1 MDRWLCRSH
10 AATEENPNASAPGR
24 RRLSGLQAAAAVDSP
39 RKRGICNSG
48 MPSRRIR
55 RRGSRPGAGRPGSGR
70 SRWSPGRISERAVRR
85 AAAAGGDRAS
95 GGRTATGVDR
105 RRTDR
110 EPRPRDGMAGD
121 EASRA
126 GFTLWDRRVDCNSQS
141 GHRQANAASRRDP
154 RRGPAGARPAGWT
167 DGKTGVGGV
176 LNAPF
181 PPRRL
186 LRNIVRN
193 TFRHL
198 FAGAARSWRRNL
210 GTTAPALGSMTLLLL
225 LSGVAGL
232 SAFGLQGLAA
242 SQAAE
247 AAVLHVYLRDDARQQ
262 DTDALRARLESDRR
276 VLAVTY
282 TSKAD
287 ALKRAQHRPG
297 LPELAGAA
305 DENPFPASLDVRVRS
320 VQDVGALAASAA
332 DSPAVD
338 PVLPTSY
345 NPGAYQRIQ
354 TTLTVVAVA
363 GGAFL
368 LLLGFVAIAVTINSI
383 QAAIQARRNEV
394 SIMQLVGAARWMVR
408 GPFLIEGAMTGSVA
422 GLVAALVT
430 LAGGLAGLAFGT
442 STFAQLAPGLTV
454 SVCFIA
460 AGIVLLA
467 GVVLGSAAS
476 LVSVHRQM
484 ESA

>member
-1 MDRWLCRSH
+1 MGGVLI
-10 AATEENPNASAPGR
+10 APFPRR
-24 RRLSGLQAAAAVDSP
+24 RRL
-39 RKRGICNSG
+39 
-48 MPSRRIR
+48 
-55 RRGSRPGAGRPGSGR
+55 
-70 SRWSPGRISERAVRR
+70 
-85 AAAAGGDRAS
+85 
-95 GGRTATGVDR
+95 
-105 RRTDR
+105 
-110 EPRPRDGMAGD
+110 
-121 EASRA
+121 
-126 GFTLWDRRVDCNSQS
+126 
-141 GHRQANAASRRDP
+141 
-154 RRGPAGARPAGWT
+154 
-167 DGKTGVGGV
+167 
-176 LNAPF
+176 
-181 PPRRL
+181 
-186 LRNIVRN
+186 RNVVRN

-198 FAGAARSWRRNL
+198 FTGAARSWRRNL

-225 LSGVAGL
+225 LSGLVGL
-232 SAFGLQGLAA
+232 SAFALRGLAA

-247 AAVLHVYLRDDARQQ
+247 AAVLHVYLRDDAKQQ

>member
-1 MDRWLCRSH
+1 M
-10 AATEENPNASAPGR
+10 
-24 RRLSGLQAAAAVDSP
+24 
-39 RKRGICNSG
+39 
-48 MPSRRIR
+48 
-55 RRGSRPGAGRPGSGR
+55 
-70 SRWSPGRISERAVRR
+70 
-85 AAAAGGDRAS
+85 
-95 GGRTATGVDR
+95 
-105 RRTDR
+105 
-110 EPRPRDGMAGD
+110 
-121 EASRA
+121 
-126 GFTLWDRRVDCNSQS
+126 
-141 GHRQANAASRRDP
+141 
-154 RRGPAGARPAGWT
+154 
-167 DGKTGVGGV
+167 GGV

-262 DTDALRARLESDRR
+262 DTDALRARLEADRR
-276 VLAVTY
+276 VLAVNY

-320 VQDVGALAASAA
+320 VQDVGGLAASATS
-332 DSPAVD
+332 SPAVD

-345 NPGAYQRIQ
+345 NPSAYQRIQ
-354 TTLTVVAVA
+354 TALTVVAVA

-383 QAAIQARRNEV
+383 KAAIQARQNEV
-394 SIMQLVGAARWMVR
+394 SIMQLVGAPRWMVR
-408 GPFLIEGAMTGSVA
+408 GPFLVEGAMTGSVA

-430 LAGGLAGLAFGT
+430 LAAGLGGLALGT

-454 SVCFIA
+454 GVCFTA
-460 AGIVLLA
+460 AGIVLLV

-476 LVSVHRQM
+476 FVSVHRQM

>member
-1 MDRWLCRSH
+1 M
-10 AATEENPNASAPGR
+10 
-24 RRLSGLQAAAAVDSP
+24 
-39 RKRGICNSG
+39 
-48 MPSRRIR
+48 
-55 RRGSRPGAGRPGSGR
+55 
-70 SRWSPGRISERAVRR
+70 
-85 AAAAGGDRAS
+85 
-95 GGRTATGVDR
+95 
-105 RRTDR
+105 
-110 EPRPRDGMAGD
+110 
-121 EASRA
+121 
-126 GFTLWDRRVDCNSQS
+126 
-141 GHRQANAASRRDP
+141 
-154 RRGPAGARPAGWT
+154 
-167 DGKTGVGGV
+167 GGV

-181 PPRRL
+181 PRRRRL
-186 LRNIVRN
+186 RNVVRN

-198 FAGAARSWRRNL
+198 FTGAARSWRRNL

-225 LSGVAGL
+225 LSGLVGL
-232 SAFGLQGLAA
+232 SAFALRGLAA

-332 DSPAVD
+332 ASPAVD

-408 GPFLIEGAMTGSVA
+408 GPFLVEGAMTGSVA

-430 LAGGLAGLAFGT
+430 LAAGLAGLALGT

-454 SVCFIA
+454 GVCFIA

>member
-1 MDRWLCRSH
+1 M
-10 AATEENPNASAPGR
+10 
-24 RRLSGLQAAAAVDSP
+24 
-39 RKRGICNSG
+39 
-48 MPSRRIR
+48 
-55 RRGSRPGAGRPGSGR
+55 
-70 SRWSPGRISERAVRR
+70 
-85 AAAAGGDRAS
+85 
-95 GGRTATGVDR
+95 
-105 RRTDR
+105 
-110 EPRPRDGMAGD
+110 
-121 EASRA
+121 
-126 GFTLWDRRVDCNSQS
+126 
-141 GHRQANAASRRDP
+141 
-154 RRGPAGARPAGWT
+154 
-167 DGKTGVGGV
+167 GGV

-181 PPRRL
+181 PRRRRL
-186 LRNIVRN
+186 RNVVRN

-198 FAGAARSWRRNL
+198 FGGAARNWRRNL

-225 LSGVAGL
+225 LSGLVGL
-232 SAFGLQGLAA
+232 SAFGLQRLAA

-247 AAVLHVYLRDDARQQ
+247 AAVLHIYLRDDAKQQ
-262 DTDALRARLESDRR
+262 DTDALRARLAADRR
-276 VLAVTY
+276 VLAVSY

-305 DENPFPASLDVRVRS
+305 DENPFPASLDVRVRT
-320 VQDVGALAASAA
+320 VQDVGALAATATG
-332 DSPAVD
+332 SPAVD

-354 TTLTVVAVA
+354 TVLTVVALG

-383 QAAIQARRNEV
+383 QAAIHARQNEV
-394 SIMQLVGAARWMVR
+394 SIMQLVGAPRWMVR
-408 GPFLIEGAMTGSVA
+408 GPFLVEGAMTGSVA

-430 LAGGLAGLAFGT
+430 LAAGLAGLALGT
-442 STFAQLAPGLTV
+442 STFAQLAPGLTAG
-454 SVCFIA
+454 VCFLA

>member
-1 MDRWLCRSH
+1 M
-10 AATEENPNASAPGR
+10 
-24 RRLSGLQAAAAVDSP
+24 
-39 RKRGICNSG
+39 
-48 MPSRRIR
+48 
-55 RRGSRPGAGRPGSGR
+55 
-70 SRWSPGRISERAVRR
+70 
-85 AAAAGGDRAS
+85 
-95 GGRTATGVDR
+95 
-105 RRTDR
+105 
-110 EPRPRDGMAGD
+110 
-121 EASRA
+121 
-126 GFTLWDRRVDCNSQS
+126 
-141 GHRQANAASRRDP
+141 
-154 RRGPAGARPAGWT
+154 
-167 DGKTGVGGV
+167 GGV

-181 PPRRL
+181 PRRRRL
-186 LRNIVRN
+186 RNVVRN

-198 FAGAARSWRRNL
+198 FGGAARNWRRNL

-225 LSGVAGL
+225 LSGLVGL
-232 SAFGLQGLAA
+232 GAFALQRLAA

-247 AAVLHVYLRDDARQQ
+247 AAVLHIYLRDDAKQQ
-262 DTDALRARLESDRR
+262 DTDALRARLAADRR
-276 VLAVTY
+276 VLAVSY

-305 DENPFPASLDVRVRS
+305 DENPFPASLDVNVRS
-320 VQDVGALAASAA
+320 VQDVGGLAASATG
-332 DSPAVD
+332 SPAVD

-354 TTLTVVAVA
+354 TVLTVVALA

-383 QAAIQARRNEV
+383 QAAIHARQNEV
-394 SIMQLVGAARWMVR
+394 SIMQLVGAPRWMVR
-408 GPFLIEGAMTGSVA
+408 GPFLVEGAMTGSVA
-422 GLVAALVT
+422 GLVAALAT
-430 LAGGLAGLAFGT
+430 LAAGLAGLALGT

-454 SVCFIA
+454 GVCFLA